1 MRASGEALLS
11 VDLRY
16 LLLALVLVALDRAG
30 MILRWV
36 ILLKASNLQVA
47 AKSAAWIHMVSSFV
61 GSVLPAGVGAD
72 AARAYTLARR
82 TSETSEAVASVAV
95 DRVVGVISIATMGAI
110 GLGIWSAS
118 DPTAPQ
124 GLSVPIAVGT
134 VALGV
139 CTVWADRLART
150 LLPRPWQ
157 SSRVGE
163 AILGLANAVAGY
175 RGHPQTLCAVFL
187 LSLIVQTL
195 RILEAYLLGLGLGI
209 ERRAG
214 VLPGLHPGRALG
226 ATAPALRWRLRI
238 SSRCDRVVA
247 ATPRCARPRL
257 FRPLDTHATDGSR
270 GFVARSVS
278 LRTRQEMI
286 FPAPDFVS
294 TSCKPYLLPAKR
306 HQVPAQRPH
315 QAPGEHGEG
324 SDEDTVVDRT
334 LPPAVQA

>member
-1 MRASGEALLS
+1 MTTFLRSVWFRAGLTIAVLAFLVTRIDMRASGEALLS

-209 ERRAG
+209 DVGLAYYLVFIPVALLALQLPLSVGGFGFPQGVIVWLLQPRGVPDPDSFALSTLMLLTALAG
-214 VLPGLHPGRALG
+214 SLPGAFLY
-226 ATAPALRWRLRI
+226 
-238 SSRCDRVVA
+238 
-247 ATPRCARPRL
+247 AR
-257 FRPLDTHATDGSR
+257 
-270 GFVARSVS
+270 
-278 LRTRQEMI
+278 
-286 FPAPDFVS
+286 
-294 TSCKPYLLPAKR
+294 AKR
-306 HQVPAQRPH
+306 
-315 QAPGEHGEG
+315 
-324 SDEDTVVDRT
+324 
-334 LPPAVQA
+334 

>member
-1 MRASGEALLS
+1 MTTFLRSVWFRAGLTIAILAFLVTRIDMRASGEALLS

-16 LLLALVLVALDRAG
+16 LLLALTLVALDRAA

-36 ILLKASNLQVA
+36 ILLKASGHQIG

-61 GSVLPAGVGAD
+61 GSALPAGVGAD
-72 AARAYTLARR
+72 AARAYSLARR
-82 TSETSEAVASVAV
+82 TCETSEAVASVAV

-110 GLGIWSAS
+110 GLGIWAAG

-134 VALGV
+134 LALGV

-175 RGHPQTLCAVFL
+175 RGRPQTLFAVFL
-187 LSLIVQTL
+187 VSLIVQTL

-209 ERRAG
+209 DVGLAYFLVFIPVALLALQLPLSVGGFGFPQGVIVWLLQPRGVPDPDSFALSTLMLLTAFAG
-214 VLPGLHPGRALG
+214 SLPGAILY
-226 ATAPALRWRLRI
+226 
-238 SSRCDRVVA
+238 
-247 ATPRCARPRL
+247 AR
-257 FRPLDTHATDGSR
+257 
-270 GFVARSVS
+270 
-278 LRTRQEMI
+278 
-286 FPAPDFVS
+286 
-294 TSCKPYLLPAKR
+294 AKR
-306 HQVPAQRPH
+306 
-315 QAPGEHGEG
+315 
-324 SDEDTVVDRT
+324 
-334 LPPAVQA
+334 